1 MLINIMMKKEK
12 TESIL
17 ETAGRMFARYGLK
30 KTSIDEMARLA
41 RVAKATI
48 YNYFDSK
55 DRVYLE
61 VLKKEVD
68 ELIDKISISV
78 FREKLTEKKLA
89 VYGKARFQYMKR
101 ALNIINLEREGLEKK
116 PPGAGIIRKNLFERE
131 VRLIRSILNEGMEKG
146 LFHLNDVSLAA
157 RAICHAFKGFEQE
170 ELFQE
175 HNEKINNY
183 LDELIRIIFSG
194 LMSKNRC

>member
-1 MLINIMMKKEK
+1 MRKEK
-12 TESIL
+12 SESII
-17 ETAGRMFARYGLK
+17 ETAGRMFAKYGLN
-30 KTSIDEMARLA
+30 KTSIDEIARLA

-48 YNYFDSK
+48 YNYFGSK

-68 ELIDKISISV
+68 EIIDKISISV
-78 FREKLTEKKLA
+78 IRERLTEKKLA
-89 VYGKARFQYMKR
+89 VYVKARFLYMSR
-101 ALNIINLEREGLEKK
+101 ALNIMNLGWKGFEKK
-116 PPGAGIIRKNLFERE
+116 PPEARIIRKDLFERE
-131 VRLIRSILNEGMEKG
+131 VQLISSILNEGMGKG

-170 ELFQE
+170 GLFQE